1 MGRARWA
8 GWRGGCAGGGRAG
21 RRHADSFLSAALDRH
36 FIKHEAWYFARSH
49 ATKERPLV
57 GERGV
62 VLDRRMGSK
71 SKLPVADSCDI

>member
-1 MGRARWA
+1 ME
-8 GWRGGCAGGGRAG
+8 
-21 RRHADSFLSAALDRH
+21 
-36 FIKHEAWYFARSH
+36 HEAWYFARSH